1 MKMKVCFKGENKNKD
16 LKTVDEEKYNQQ
28 QKKMK
33 QYFKKINEMKLVH

>member
-1 MKMKVCFKGENKNKD
+1 MKMKVCFKGEKKNKD

-33 QYFKKINEMKLVH
+33 

>member
-33 QYFKKINEMKLVH
+33 